1 MAEPANLPRFMAAVK
16 AHRPQGSRDRGKG
29 ASFDSVAEIA
39 GRDFETVLVM
49 TEWREGEKII
59 ATSHGGLKLRATFVF
74 EEYDDGTTDVTLVNE
89 YEAPGVFRLMGGLVR
104 SAVEKAVQE
113 SLRDLKQMVEAETRR
128 ARPRVPKKAR

>member
-1 MAEPANLPRFMAAVK
+1 MAAVK

-59 ATSHGGLKLRATFVF
+59 ASSHPHFTNGGEPLTWMPSGNV
-74 EEYDDGTTDVTLVNE
+74 
-89 YEAPGVFRLMGGLVR
+89 
-104 SAVEKAVQE
+104 
-113 SLRDLKQMVEAETRR
+113 
-128 ARPRVPKKAR
+128 